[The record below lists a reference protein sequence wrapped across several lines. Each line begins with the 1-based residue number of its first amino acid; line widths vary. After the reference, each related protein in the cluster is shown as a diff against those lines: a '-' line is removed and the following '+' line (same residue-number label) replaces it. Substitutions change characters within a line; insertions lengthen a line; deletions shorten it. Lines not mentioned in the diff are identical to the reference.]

1 MNNLLK
7 VEWYKLQRNKSFW
20 VITLTV
26 SALSVLF
33 HCLII
38 TEWWMMSGTP
48 FDAAGLGELNGLGV
62 FTVPF
67 IFNLIV
73 ASLAGFFISA
83 EFSNNGMIR
92 TQMMS
97 GHNRTKIYLAKYLI
111 FSCGS
116 LMITVLIPLITAL
129 VIVSAFGYT
138 EIWSMEN
145 LQFLGRAYSLFT
157 IQFLGYTAIIMLL
170 SIITEESGKTILFS
184 ILLNIVMIGMQQF
197 PSGSIVGVIYNYS
210 IFQQF
215 SDVFTSMIPGREQI
229 KAIVI
234 GLWTIFVITV
244 CGMFLF
250 NRKEIK

>member
-1 MNNLLK
+1 
-7 VEWYKLQRNKSFW
+7 
-20 VITLTV
+20 
-26 SALSVLF
+26 
-33 HCLII
+33 
-38 TEWWMMSGTP
+38 
-48 FDAAGLGELNGLGV
+48 
-62 FTVPF
+62 
-67 IFNLIV
+67 
-73 ASLAGFFISA
+73 
-83 EFSNNGMIR
+83 
-92 TQMMS
+92 
-97 GHNRTKIYLAKYLI
+97 
-111 FSCGS
+111 
-116 LMITVLIPLITAL
+116 
-129 VIVSAFGYT
+129 
-138 EIWSMEN
+138 MEN